1 MAPRQAPPAQAGAG
15 EVSEREYQATLNRA
29 VEDTEQEIFTD
40 ALGADELDNDGDTSL
55 EEMGEGLEGE
65 VEDDPEEEAEGE
77 GEEAEAEGE
86 EGEEPETAEADEPDG
101 GDAEFERENRDQR
114 QDDRRIP
121 PGRLREEAE
130 RRRSVEERNA
140 ALERQVAEMN
150 GRLAE
155 LSARQN
161 APQPRQAEPPQP
173 KPEPDVFGD
182 PEAWKQWNREDAVRV
197 AREEAQALF
206 TQFRQQQHEEFLQR
220 ENIRVDS
227 SLNDAANSDRG
238 VEFAPAFLALTTLDR
253 NSPQNRAIVSAIYN
267 SPNPGKALFD
277 WWDRNGGPE
286 FRERYGYEEPSRQQR
301 SAPRGRSPDDRFG
314 DRRGEQQPRHVIR
327 PGQRL
332 PSLNSA
338 TGSNS
343 QRISD
348 PEMLDGS
355 DGAIFRY
362 GTRR

>member
-1 MAPRQAPPAQAGAG
+1 MAPRQASPAQAGAG

-40 ALGADELDNDGDTSL
+40 ALGADELDNDSDTSL

-65 VEDDPEEEAEGE
+65 VEDDAEEEVKGE

-86 EGEEPETAEADEPDG
+86 EGEEPETADADEPDG
-101 GDAEFERENRDQR
+101 GDAEFERENRDRR

-130 RRRSVEERNA
+130 RRRSVQERNA

-161 APQPRQAEPPQP
+161 APSPRQIEREAPPP
-173 KPEPDVFGD
+173 KPDMFND
-182 PEAWKQWNREDAVRV
+182 PEGYERWVLE
-197 AREEAQALF
+197 QAERRIEGKLEQRF
-206 TQFRQQQHEEFLQR
+206 SQFERQQQER
-220 ENIRVDS
+220 ENRRIDQAFATAT
-227 SLNDAANSDRG
+227 NGPRG
-238 VEFAPAFLALTTLDR
+238 FEVAPAYQAFLAAHDPR
-253 NSPQNRAIVSAIYN
+253 NPHHVAAVQRVTNAPDPAQ
-267 SPNPGKALFD
+267 AMLD
-277 WWDRNGGPE
+277 WWDQNGGPE
-286 FRERYGYEEPSRQQR
+286 YRERIYEQI
-301 SAPRGRSPDDRFG
+301 APRVQRNGNDARQPQQG
-314 DRRGEQQPRHVIR
+314 QQQQPRHVIR

-343 QRISD
+343 QRVSD

-362 GTRR
+362 GARR